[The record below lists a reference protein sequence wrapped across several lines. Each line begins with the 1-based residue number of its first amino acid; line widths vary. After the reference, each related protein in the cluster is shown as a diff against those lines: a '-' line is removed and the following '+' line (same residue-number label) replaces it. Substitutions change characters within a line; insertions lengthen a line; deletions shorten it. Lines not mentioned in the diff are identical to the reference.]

1 MPDSHR
7 HPPAGLPRRLAALV
21 YDGLLVLGLLV
32 IPTLAAIAI
41 RGGESIPPGSL
52 LFQLLL
58 FGTAGGFFVWF
69 WTHGGQTL
77 GMRSWQLRVER
88 QSGGPLS
95 YRDALLR
102 FGVGIVSIA
111 AAGLGL
117 LWILIDPDKLAWHD
131 RAAGTRVVT
140 VPKIKK

>member
-1 MPDSHR
+1 M
-7 HPPAGLPRRLAALV
+7 
-21 YDGLLVLGLLV
+21 YDGLLVIGLLV
-32 IPTLAAIAI
+32 IPTLAAIAM
-41 RGGESIPPGSL
+41 RGGESIPPGSP

-88 QSGGPLS
+88 QSGQPLS
-95 YRDALLR
+95 YRDALIR
-102 FGVGIVSIA
+102 FVVGIVSIA

-117 LWILIDPDKLAWHD
+117 LWILVDPDKLAWHD
-131 RAAGTRVVT
+131 RAAGTRVV
-140 VPKIKK
+140 VLPKKKNSS

>member
-1 MPDSHR
+1 M
-7 HPPAGLPRRLAALV
+7 
-21 YDGLLVLGLLV
+21 
-32 IPTLAAIAI
+32 
-41 RGGESIPPGSL
+41 RGGESIPPGSP

-58 FGTAGGFFVWF
+58 FATAGAFFIWF

-88 QSGGPLS
+88 QCGQSLS
-95 YRDALLR
+95 YRDALVR
-102 FGVGIVSIA
+102 FLVGIVSIA

-131 RAAGTRVVT
+131 RAAGTRVV
-140 VPKIKK
+140 VLPKQKG

>member
-1 MPDSHR
+1 MPDSQR
-7 HPPAGLPRRLAALV
+7 YPPAGLPRRLAAFI

-32 IPTLAAIAI
+32 IPTLVAIAM

-58 FGTAGGFFVWF
+58 IVTAGGFFIWF

-77 GMRSWQLRVER
+77 GMRSWRLRVER
-88 QSGGPLS
+88 QSGEPLS
-95 YRDALLR
+95 YRHALVR
-102 FGVGIVSIA
+102 FLVGILSIA
-111 AAGLGL
+111 AGGLGL

-131 RAAGTRVVT
+131 RAADTRVVIL
-140 VPKIKK
+140 PGKKN